1 MMNDRYFIIDYGRDM
16 LELAEVNVNYLKEN
30 NYHTVIY
37 LTDLPDNLMV
47 NEVTQE
53 KFLDHFALLSE
64 N

>member
-1 MMNDRYFIIDYGRDM
+1 MKDRYFIIDYGRDM
-16 LELAEVNVNYLKEN
+16 LDIAEVNVNYLKEQKF
-30 NYHTVIY
+30 HTVIY

-53 KFLDHFALLSE
+53 MFLDHFALLSE

>member
-1 MMNDRYFIIDYGRDM
+1 MNDRYFVIDYGKDM
-16 LELAEVNVNYLKEN
+16 VEIAEVNLNYLKEN

>member
-1 MMNDRYFIIDYGRDM
+1 MNDRYFIIDYSRDM

>member
-1 MMNDRYFIIDYGRDM
+1 MNDRYFIIDYGRDM
-16 LELAEVNVNYLKEN
+16 LELAEVNVDYLKEN

>member
-1 MMNDRYFIIDYGRDM
+1 MEDRYFIIDYGRDM
-16 LELAEVNVNYLKEN
+16 LDIAEVNVNYLKEKN
-30 NYHTVIY
+30 FHTVIY

-53 KFLDHFALLSE
+53 MFLDHFALLSD

>member
-1 MMNDRYFIIDYGRDM
+1 MNDRYFVIDYGKDM
-16 LELAEVNVNYLKEN
+16 VELAEVNVNYLKEN

>member
-1 MMNDRYFIIDYGRDM
+1 MNDRYFIIDYGRDM